1 MQVWMQMKILTPG
14 MEYGKEADGCA
25 QESRVRRSFQQG
37 LGGCAEQDGVDLF
50 LVLKRQSADRRGQ
63 SEHDMEIGDREKFG
77 LPLLEPAGTSRCLTL
92 GAMAI
97 ATGVI

>member
-1 MQVWMQMKILTPG
+1 MKILTPG

-25 QESRVRRSFQQG
+25 QEPRVRRSFQQG

-50 LVLKRQSADRRGQ
+50 LVLKRQSTDWGGQ
-63 SEHDMEIGDREKFG
+63 SEHDMEIGDGEQFG
-77 LPLLEPAGTSRCLTL
+77 LTLLEPADASRGLTL

-97 ATGVI
+97 AAGVI